1 MSYVQKV
8 KENSAAML
16 DHLEIQLKPDMDSIL
31 RCSRL
36 EAWDPTAAVSM
47 EGGANFPEGTGN
59 IESVTIVQRSEKR
72 PDKVFCANVISDSE
86 GWRDRPSKTHRTPR
100 RDSSVGL
107 ELDSIIKSEF

>member
-72 PDKVFCANVISDSE
+72 PDKVFCAMLSVTVKVGEIVLQNRTELHVE
-86 GWRDRPSKTHRTPR
+86 THLWDR
-100 RDSSVGL
+100 
-107 ELDSIIKSEF
+107 I